1 MLVSFPPKKLY
12 TKFCLYTKSLLI
24 KGCGQVILKKKCL
37 FFCSLSNFVVDN
49 LMRTSVSQGKP

>member
-12 TKFCLYTKSLLI
+12 AKFCLYTKSLLI

-37 FFCSLSNFVVDN
+37 FFYSLSNFVVDN